1 MWTIIKSIL
10 ISNMF
15 GTVISGVLVF
25 IASQLFIE
33 YFLKPIQE
41 YKKLRSKIAYEL
53 TLYAN
58 LYMNPSSDPK
68 LIDSEYKA
76 SIELRKLAAE
86 VDAEIE
92 LRPRFN
98 FLIAKRKTLAEVSQ
112 NLIGLS
118 NGFYSP
124 HPDFLLRDNEQR
136 TNKIYSILNLHSKEK

>member
-1 MWTIIKSIL
+1 MWNILKSIL
-10 ISNMF
+10 TSNVF
-15 GTVISGVLVF
+15 GTVISGVIVF
-25 IASQLFIE
+25 AASQLFIE

-58 LYMNPSSDPK
+58 LYMNPSSEPK
-68 LIDSEYKA
+68 LTDSEYNA
-76 SIELRKLAAE
+76 SKEVRKLAAE

-92 LRPRFN
+92 LRPKFN
-98 FLIAKRKTLAEVSQ
+98 FLIANRKTLAKVSK

-124 HPDFLLRDNEQR
+124 HPDYLLRDNEQR
-136 TNKIYSILNLHSKEK
+136 TNEIYSLLKLHSKEK